1 MKLSTGLKNGD
12 QKMNDPA
19 KISVLK
25 QRINQIEDVL
35 ASVAAGDLDA
45 RINSQIEDDF
55 SGVEAA
61 IDLLID
67 DLTDELTKR
76 EEAQKSLEDKLQ
88 TIKKQNATIA
98 QQQED
103 LLELSSP
110 VTKVWDNVL
119 ILPVIGTLDS
129 RRTQIM
135 MENLLQK
142 IVETGC
148 TTAILDI
155 TGVPTVDTQIANHL
169 LKTVSAARLLGAEC
183 IISGIS
189 PNIAQTIVHL
199 GIDLSAIRTKATL
212 QEAMRFAFQQNNQ
225 YPTELPSE
233 ENKSN

>member
-1 MKLSTGLKNGD
+1 
-12 QKMNDPA
+12 MNDPV
-19 KISVLK
+19 KVSILK
-25 QRINQIEDVL
+25 ERIDQIEDVL
-35 ASVAAGDLDA
+35 ASVAAGDMDA

-67 DLTDELTKR
+67 DLTDELANR
-76 EEAQKSLEDKLQ
+76 EAIQKNLEDKLQ
-88 TIKKQNATIA
+88 TIKKQNDTIA

-142 IVETGC
+142 IVDTGC

-199 GIDLSAIRTKATL
+199 GIDLSSIRTKATL
-212 QEAMRFAFQQNNQ
+212 QEAMRFAFQQNDQ
-225 YPTELPSE
+225 YSRELPSE
-233 ENKSN
+233 EDPN